1 MFEIIFLIVIC
12 GYFIQS
18 VLFSIGTSKKFPK
31 IPESELPTVTVI
43 VAARD
48 EEKNILR
55 CLNSL
60 NNLNYP
66 DNKLEIIIVDD
77 QSTDKTG
84 KLIDEFIS
92 SPKTPARRAGR
103 FKKIITKKEI
113 GRLKGKTNALAN
125 GLEAAKN
132 EIIFTTDA
140 DCEVSPDWVKTMASY
155 YTKDVGMVNGITT
168 QNAFNGFSG
177 MQSLDFIYLL
187 IAASATINL
196 EKPISCIGNN
206 MSYRKKTYYETGG
219 YENLPFSVTEDFNL
233 LMAIYK
239 LKKYK
244 IVYPVDKGSLVTS
257 LPCPDLKSLA
267 HQKKRWGVGG
277 LGVPFRGFFIMANGF
292 LSYLGIL
299 LVPFFYSPLCLYLIA
314 LKLLLDFLVLYPV
327 LKLLGISK
335 NLKYFFHFQIYYTIY
350 VLALPFMVL
359 FSRKVIWK
367 ERTY

>member
-12 GYFIQS
+12 GYFFQS
-18 VLFSIGTSKKFPK
+18 LLFAIGTSKKFPK
-31 IPESELPTVTVI
+31 IPESKLPTVTVI

-66 DNKLEIIIVDD
+66 DDKLEIIIVDD

-84 KLIDEFIS
+84 ELIDEFIS
-92 SPKTPARRAGR
+92 SKKIPACLPGR

-125 GLEAAKN
+125 GLEIAKN
-132 EIIFTTDA
+132 EIICTTDA
-140 DCEVSPDWVKTMASY
+140 DCEVGPDWVKTIGSY
-155 YTKDVGMVNGITT
+155 YKEDVGMVNGITT
-168 QNAFNGFSG
+168 QLAFNGFSG

-187 IAASATINL
+187 IVASGTINL
-196 EKPISCIGNN
+196 GKPISCIGNN
-206 MSYRKKTYYETGG
+206 MSYRKKAYIETGG

-233 LMAIYK
+233 MMAIHK

-244 IVYPVDKGSLVTS
+244 IIYPVDKGSLVTTQ
-257 LPCPDLKSLA
+257 PCADIKSLTR
-267 HQKKRWGVGG
+267 QKKRWGVGG
-277 LGVPFRGFFIMANGF
+277 LGVPLSGFLIMANGF
-292 LSYLGIL
+292 LSYVGIL
-299 LVPFFYSPLCLYLIA
+299 LVPFFYTPVCLYLVA
-314 LKLLLDFLVLYPV
+314 LKLLLDFLVIYPV
-327 LKLLGISK
+327 LRILGITK
-335 NLKYFFHFQIYYTIY
+335 NLKYFFHFQFYYTIY
-350 VLALPFMVL
+350 VIALPFMVL